1 MTRLLHRLGQRCA
14 ARPLLVIGA
23 WLVVAGI
30 VTGLSL
36 AVGGRY
42 AAHDHL
48 PGTEVGRGQD
58 VLARA
63 FPAAAAETAD
73 VVVHTAPPDR
83 LAGLVATVTARVR
96 ALPHVAA
103 VSADPAAI
111 AVDGSTER
119 LRVSYDR
126 DRFGLPANTLS
137 RLRSALAAAVRSDRA
152 AGAAAYPAGLVV
164 VDFDQPRSGLGE
176 KVGIAAAV
184 LVLLLAFGSVI
195 AALMPIATAALGI
208 VTGLGLV
215 KLLAAVY
222 TVNDSAPALATM
234 IGLGVGIDYALFIVT
249 RHRER
254 LRAGD
259 RPVDAAILAT
269 ATAGT
274 SVLWAGVTVVAA
286 ICGLAFAGIPVMTSL
301 GFAAAIV
308 VATSMLAALT
318 VLPALLVLTDRHID
332 RLHIRL
338 PRLHSDS
345 GNWWTR
351 WGRAIERHPVRYAIA
366 SAALLLLLAVPVVG
380 MRLGMPDGS
389 SAAHGSEAQLA
400 YTLMAREFGAGANGP
415 LQLVVAARDGGRLA
429 TGAGT
434 LLREAVDTDRDVAS
448 SQPMTIGPDGTVGVI
463 TVVPRS
469 GPQTAASAA
478 LVPRLRSHV
487 LPPVAAAA
495 RVRVYVL
502 GLPAGRY
509 DVAQRVLDRLPYFV
523 LAVLAVSF
531 VLLMLVFRSILV
543 PLKAV
548 LFNLLSIAA
557 ALGVVVMVFTWGS
570 LHKLVGVSEQVPLVN
585 VIPMLMFAI
594 VFGLSMDYEVFLLS
608 RVREEWLR
616 DGDGRDSVVRGL
628 ASTARVISAA
638 AAIMVSVFL
647 SFTLSGDVVVKMMGV
662 GLAVAVFLDATVIR
676 LVLVPATMSLL
687 GDLNWWLPRRLGGA
701 PSRVAYPGE
710 RDLDGHRHPGHR
722 PARPTHR
729 PWRPR
734 AVRPLRR
741 RRQGDRGDGHG
752 HAGGGVVR
760 QGLGAEP
767 GSEEVPGVPGVQA
780 PLRPRPGGPDGRVEG
795 TAGVLTGGVVP
806 LGNDG
811 KVVPDGP

>member
-1 MTRLLHRLGQRCA
+1 MTRVLHRLGQRCA
-14 ARPLLVIGA
+14 ARPLLVIGI
-23 WLVVAGI
+23 WLVVVGA

-36 AVGGRY
+36 AAGGRY
-42 AAHDHL
+42 ATHDRL
-48 PGTEVGRGQD
+48 PGTEVQHGQD

-73 VVVHTAPPDR
+73 VVVHASAPDR
-83 LAGLVATVTARVR
+83 LADVVAAVTSQVT

-103 VSADPAAI
+103 VTTQPADVSAD
-111 AVDGSTER
+111 GTTRR
-119 LRVSYDR
+119 LRVTYDR
-126 DRFGLPANTLS
+126 DRFGLPGNALS
-137 RLRSALAAAVRSDRA
+137 RLHSALKAAIAGDHA
-152 AGAAAYPAGLVV
+152 PGAAAYPAGLLV
-164 VDFDQPRSGLGE
+164 VDFAQPRSGLGE
-176 KVGIAAAV
+176 KVGIGAAM
-184 LVLLLAFGSVI
+184 LVLLVAFGSVS

-222 TVNDSAPALATM
+222 AVNDSAPALATM

-259 RPVDAAILAT
+259 EPHDAAVLAT

-286 ICGLAFAGIPVMTSL
+286 ICGLAFAGIPVMSSL

-308 VATSMLAALT
+308 VATSMTASLT
-318 VLPALLVLTDRHID
+318 VLPALLALTDRHID

-338 PRLHSDS
+338 PRLHSADD
-345 GNWWTR
+345 GTWWTR
-351 WGRAIERHPVRYAIA
+351 WGRAIERHPVRYAAA
-366 SAALLLLLAVPVVG
+366 SAGLLVLLALPVAG
-380 MRLGMPDGS
+380 IRLGMPDGS

-400 YTLMAREFGAGANGP
+400 YSLMAREFGAGANGP
-415 LQLVVAARDGGRLA
+415 LQLVVVSQDGRALSASDGV
-429 TGAGT
+429 
-434 LLREAVDTDRDVAS
+434 LLRQAVDTDRDVAS
-448 SQPMTIGPDGTVGVI
+448 SGPMTIGPDGMVGVV
-463 TVVPRS
+463 TVVPRT
-469 GPQTAASAA
+469 GPQASATAA
-478 LVPRLRSHV
+478 LVPRLRSHI
-487 LPPVAAAA
+487 LPPVAAAT
-495 RVRVYVL
+495 RVHVYVV

-509 DVAQRVLDRLPYFV
+509 DVSQRVLERLPYFV
-523 LAVLAVSF
+523 SAVLAVSF
-531 VLLMLVFRSILV
+531 VLLMLVFRSVLV

-570 LHKLVGVSEQVPLVN
+570 LHVLVGVSEQVPLVD

-616 DGDGRDSVVRGL
+616 DGDGKDSVVRGL

-662 GLAVAVFLDATVIR
+662 GLAVAVLLDATVIR

-687 GDLNWWLPRRLGGA
+687 GELNWWLPRRFTRDT
-701 PSRVAYPGE
+701 PVRKPTSRS
-710 RDLDGHRHPGHR
+710 LD
-722 PARPTHR
+722 
-729 PWRPR
+729 
-734 AVRPLRR
+734 PLRTS
-741 RRQGDRGDGHG
+741 
-752 HAGGGVVR
+752 
-760 QGLGAEP
+760 LPSPMPPE
-767 GSEEVPGVPGVQA
+767 
-780 PLRPRPGGPDGRVEG
+780 RVDAARE
-795 TAGVLTGGVVP
+795 TTSTSR
-806 LGNDG
+806 
-811 KVVPDGP
+811 

>member
-1 MTRLLHRLGQRCA
+1 VLSSDSRTTGDEPYSRGEMTRLLHRLGRRCA
-14 ARPLLVIGA
+14 ARPLLVIGV
-23 WLVVAGI
+23 WLVVAGA

-36 AVGGRY
+36 TVGGRY
-42 AAHDHL
+42 TAHERL
-48 PGTEVGRGQD
+48 PGTEVERGLD
-58 VLARA
+58 VLERG

-73 VVVHTAPPDR
+73 VVVHTSAPDR
-83 LAGLVATVTARVR
+83 LAGLVAAVTARVS

-103 VSADPAAI
+103 VSSGGVGIAAD
-111 AVDGSTER
+111 GTTER
-119 LRVSYDR
+119 LQVRYDR
-126 DRFGLPANTLS
+126 DRFGLTAKTLAQP
-137 RLRSALAAAVRSDRA
+137 RSALKAVVHEARA
-152 AGAAAYPAGLVV
+152 PGAAAYPAGLLVA
-164 VDFDQPRSGLGE
+164 DFAQPRSGLGE

-195 AALMPIATAALGI
+195 AALMPLATAALGI

-222 TVNDSAPALATM
+222 SVNDSAPSLATM

-259 RPVDAAILAT
+259 RPIDAATLAT
-269 ATAGT
+269 STAGS

-286 ICGLAFAGIPVMTSL
+286 ICGLAFAGIPVMSSL

-308 VATSMLAALT
+308 VATSMIAALT
-318 VLPALLVLTDRHID
+318 VLPALLSLTDRHID

-338 PRLHSDS
+338 PRLHSVDGS
-345 GNWWTR
+345 GDGTWWIR
-351 WGRAIERHPVRYAIA
+351 WGRAIERHPVRYAAA
-366 SAALLLLLAVPVVG
+366 SSALLVLLAVPVLG
-380 MRLGMPDGS
+380 IRLGMPDGG

-415 LQLVVAARDGGRLA
+415 LQLVVASADGRPLSPA
-429 TGAGT
+429 AGT
-434 LLREAVDTDRDVAS
+434 LLRQAVDTDRDVAS
-448 SQPMTIGPDGTVGVI
+448 SRPMAVGPDGTVGVV
-463 TVVPRS
+463 TVIPRT
-469 GPQTAASAA
+469 GPQSAATAA

-495 RVRVYVL
+495 GVRVYVV

-509 DVAQRVLDRLPYFV
+509 DVSQRVLDRLPYFV
-523 LAVLAVSF
+523 TAVLAVSF

-570 LHKLVGVSEQVPLVN
+570 LHVLVGVAEQVPIIN

-608 RVREEWLR
+608 RVREEWLL

-662 GLAVAVFLDATVIR
+662 GLAVAVLLDATIIR

-687 GDLNWWLPRRLGGA
+687 GDLNWWLPA
-701 PSRVAYPGE
+701 K
-710 RDLDGHRHPGHR
+710 
-722 PARPTHR
+722 
-729 PWRPR
+729 
-734 AVRPLRR
+734 LRR
-741 RRQGDRGDGHG
+741 EP
-752 HAGGGVVR
+752 VR
-760 QGLGAEP
+760 KPMPRSNDPLHTSLRSPALP
-767 GSEEVPGVPGVQA
+767 GQA
-780 PLRPRPGGPDGRVEG
+780 DAARE
-795 TAGVLTGGVVP
+795 TTSTSQ
-806 LGNDG
+806 
-811 KVVPDGP
+811 